1 MGEDDSVEPIG
12 SEVVI
17 RAEGGARQARR
28 PPTQSRGRARVE
40 AILDAAGAIVAAEGL
55 AGLTMH
61 GIARRAQT
69 SIGSLYHFFPD
80 RNSVVQALVDRHE
93 AGIREINDE
102 LAKVSREV
110 WRSLSAADAIARLMM
125 PYVEY
130 LRRHKDFFP
139 LMHDRQ
145 PDANAAGF
153 IQGVGRILD
162 ARLPKTRPAV
172 RGRYAAMLH
181 AIAAGTLNIAFVQ
194 DPGRL
199 PLYLNE
205 VVRVMSAYLADIECS
220 SNKSLS

>member
-130 LRRHKDFFP
+130 LRRHKDFF
-139 LMHDRQ
+139 R
-145 PDANAAGF
+145 
-153 IQGVGRILD
+153 
-162 ARLPKTRPAV
+162 
-172 RGRYAAMLH
+172 
-181 AIAAGTLNIAFVQ
+181 
-194 DPGRL
+194 
-199 PLYLNE
+199 
-205 VVRVMSAYLADIECS
+205 
-220 SNKSLS
+220 

>member
-1 MGEDDSVEPIG
+1 
-12 SEVVI
+12 
-17 RAEGGARQARR
+17 
-28 PPTQSRGRARVE
+28 
-40 AILDAAGAIVAAEGL
+40 
-55 AGLTMH
+55 
-61 GIARRAQT
+61 
-69 SIGSLYHFFPD
+69 
-80 RNSVVQALVDRHE
+80 
-93 AGIREINDE
+93 
-102 LAKVSREV
+102 
-110 WRSLSAADAIARLMM
+110 
-125 PYVEY
+125 
-130 LRRHKDFFP
+130 
-139 LMHDRQ
+139 MHDRQ